1 MTKKTDI
8 VNKIAERLQT
18 LTALNPND
26 PNPITIV
33 KNPFREIEQSELPC
47 FKIGFMEG
55 DAEEF
60 NNKIEYKREDRLVI
74 AYITEANDDDLDA
87 ALYQAEELI
96 SDFMIKDHNDSDTDG
111 SLYSQFDVLKYRGW
125 ESQFEKGEVSVGAVK
140 LKFDVTYYTEHVL
153 TFDDL
158 NTVYTE
164 IKPHGAS
171 DDTRII
177 ASDTIDLSES

>member
-1 MTKKTDI
+1 MPKKTDI

-18 LTALNPND
+18 LTALNPNA
-26 PNPITIV
+26 PAAINII
-33 KNPFREIEQSELPC
+33 KNPFREIDPDELPC

-74 AYITEANDDDLDA
+74 AYIAEGNNDDLDTT
-87 ALYQAEELI
+87 LYTAEELI
-96 SDFMIKDHNDSDTDG
+96 SDFMIKDHNDSETVG

-125 ESQFEKGEVSVGAVK
+125 ESQFEKAEVSVGAVK
-140 LKFDVTYYTEHVL
+140 LKFDVTYYTTHTLE
-153 TFDDL
+153 FDDL
-158 NTVYTE
+158 DTVYSE
-164 IKPHGAS
+164 IKLHGS
-171 DDTRII
+171 TDDTIII